1 MKIVIVGLW
10 NYDLLTATMNK
21 LIEDSQYF
29 LFTVV
34 CGGQVESAAKQGIGY
49 QWASANGAPVEFII
63 EADLEK
69 LLNKIA
75 QTADYIVAYNDGSQ
89 IVKRL
94 MMDFKMQG
102 KHGTLAC

>member
-1 MKIVIVGLW
+1 
-10 NYDLLTATMNK
+10 MNK
-21 LIEDSQYF
+21 LIEDSQCF

-34 CGGQVESAAKQGIGY
+34 CGGQDQMSAKQGIGY
-49 QWASANGAPVEFII
+49 QWAVANGAPVEFIV

-89 IVKRL
+89 IIKRL
-94 MMDFKMQG
+94 IMDFKMKG
-102 KHGTLAC
+102 KHGTLVC